1 MLVFP
6 APSVIHPNQMSHG
19 CPLKRRCK
27 DICCSVSGMVFDRRL
42 LFLPSLVLLLTFLLL
57 KRIIVSPYM
66 IFERY
71 FQPPLAELLA
81 LMKDNY
87 LRLD

>member
-1 MLVFP
+1 M
-6 APSVIHPNQMSHG
+6 I
-19 CPLKRRCK
+19 
-27 DICCSVSGMVFDRRL
+27 FDRRL
-42 LFLPSLVLLLTFLLL
+42 LFLLSLLLLLTFLLL